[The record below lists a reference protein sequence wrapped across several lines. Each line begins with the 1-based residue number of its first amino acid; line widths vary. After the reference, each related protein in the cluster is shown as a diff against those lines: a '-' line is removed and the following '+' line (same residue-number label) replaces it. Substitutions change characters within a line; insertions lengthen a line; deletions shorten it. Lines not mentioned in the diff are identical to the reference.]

1 MYEFAM
7 DGVQQHLV
15 KKSQM
20 ARLTYTS
27 ELIPERSPDG
37 QMYVLRFVS
46 LIASHHVFR
55 TDHGDFNPN
64 KTT

>member
-1 MYEFAM
+1 MPFQPQYSSAHLLQMYEFAM

-37 QMYVLRFVS
+37 QMYVLRFLS
-46 LIASHHVFR
+46 LIASHS
-55 TDHGDFNPN
+55 
-64 KTT
+64 